1 MKLSSVVGIGFTVLL
16 TVSLLSGCGGGN
28 QKAIV
33 AKVGDTPIDREAYI
47 RRLELM
53 PTPVQIAGNQATTA
67 PAGYTLLRQMIG
79 EQVLLAMAKEE
90 GVLPTDQQVEERV
103 QREMKNNPQIKQA
116 ITEQRLTLDD
126 YRERV
131 RVALAEFN
139 LRTKGVTVTEQ
150 EVKKA
155 YEENKQAFY
164 RPATARVR
172 VIQVQN
178 PEVRKQI
185 DDDLKRGFNFQS
197 IVNKYAQNP
206 VAGVQS
212 GETEF
217 ALEGPLPQTPEGQIL
232 QRVRTILKNAKPQQV
247 TDWIPVGNGVVG
259 RFEVLAKSEGRQL
272 PFEEVKENIREQL
285 MLQKGM
291 QTNRDLNLELIKRM
305 VNTPVEITSEGWKR
319 QYEKDME
326 ELKRTIAQIEAQQGG
341 KPAAQGQ
348 AQQPSAQGSKPAEKR

>member
-1 MKLSSVVGIGFTVLL
+1 MKLSSFVGIGFATLL
-16 TVSLLSGCGGGN
+16 LAPVISGCGGGN
-28 QKAIV
+28 QKAAV
-33 AKVGDTPIDREAYI
+33 AKVGDTPIDREMYI

-53 PTPVQIAGNQATTA
+53 PTPVQIGGNQATTA
-67 PAGYTLLRQMIG
+67 PAGYTTLVQMIR
-79 EQVLLAMAKEE
+79 EQVLLDMAKEE

-150 EVKKA
+150 EVKKI
-155 YEENKQAFY
+155 YDENKQAFY
-164 RPATARVR
+164 RPASARVR

-206 VAGVQS
+206 VAGVRS

-217 ALEGPLPQTPEGQIL
+217 ALEGALPQTPEGQIL
-232 QRVRTILKNAKPQQV
+232 QRVRTVLKNAKPQQV
-247 TDWIPVGNGVVG
+247 TDWIPVGDGLVA
-259 RFEVLAKSEGRQL
+259 RFEVLARSPGQQL
-272 PFEEVKENIREQL
+272 SFEEVKDNIREQL
-285 MLQKGM
+285 MLQKGL
-291 QTNRDLNLELIKRM
+291 QTNRDLNLEIAKRM
-305 VNTPVEITSEGWKR
+305 ANTPVEISSEGWKR

>member
-1 MKLSSVVGIGFTVLL
+1 MKLSSVLGVGLAALAVMT
-16 TVSLLSGCGGGN
+16 LSACGGKQDN
-28 QKAIV
+28 VV
-33 AKVGDTPIDREAYI
+33 AKVGDTAIDKDMYL

-67 PAGYTLLRQMIG
+67 PAGYTTLVQMIR
-79 EQVLLAMAKEE
+79 EQVLLDMAKEE

-126 YRERV
+126 YRQRV

-150 EVKKA
+150 EVKKI
-155 YEENKQAFY
+155 YDENKRAFY
-164 RPATARVR
+164 RPATAQVR
-172 VIQVQN
+172 TIIVQSPQVRQ
-178 PEVRKQI
+178 QI

-197 IVNKYAQNP
+197 IVNKYSQNP

-212 GETEF
+212 GESEF
-217 ALEGPLPQTPEGQIL
+217 ALEGPIPNSPEGQIL
-232 QRVRTILKNAKPQQV
+232 ARVRNILKNAKPLQV
-247 TDWIPVGNGVVG
+247 TDWIPVGNGVVA

-272 PFEEVKENIREQL
+272 PFEEVKDNIREQL

-291 QTNRDLNLELIKRM
+291 QTNRDINLELAKRM
-305 VNTPVEITSEGWKR
+305 VNTPVEIESEAWKK
-319 QYEKDME
+319 QYAKDIE
-326 ELKRTIAQIEAQQGG
+326 ELKKTLAMQESQQS
-341 KPAAQGQ
+341 K
-348 AQQPSAQGSKPAEKR
+348 SAEGNKPAEKQSAEKR